1 MSSKELYAIY
11 RTKEFK
17 FMANFRIYEL
27 LFKIS
32 DDEFVEFFEKFKKEI
47 GTKSEYK
54 LDDKVMVS
62 KSMGL
67 LKNPSYYANQSRYLY
82 RFTIR
87 GARKVVRTEKSLI
100 RRLVTVDIDIV
111 HYNYKKVDNPKI
123 FKNIDETK
131 LLNKY
136 LESLRGDEIIGLNR
150 REIINLVIL
159 KYYNYQND

>member
-54 LDDKVMVS
+54 LDDKVLI
-62 KSMGL
+62 KQRIE
-67 LKNPSYYANQSRYLY
+67 LKKPSYYVNQTPYLF

-87 GARKVVRTEKSLI
+87 GANKLVRTEESLI
-100 RRLVTVDIDIV
+100 RRLVTVDTIPVYIISYSKD
-111 HYNYKKVDNPKI
+111 DNSKI

-136 LESLRGDEIIGLNR
+136 LEGLRGDEIIGLNR

>member
-1 MSSKELYAIY
+1 MNSKELYAIY

-17 FMANFRIYEL
+17 YMANFKIHEL
-27 LFKIS
+27 LFEIS

-54 LDDKVMVS
+54 LNDKVLIS
-62 KSMGL
+62 KSTV
-67 LKNPSYYANQSRYLY
+67 LKRPSYYADQKRYSC

-87 GARKVVRTEKSLI
+87 GARKVVRSEENLI
-100 RRLVTVDIDIV
+100 RRLVTVDTVNI
-111 HYNYKKVDNPKI
+111 YNNYKIGDNPKI
-123 FKNIDETK
+123 FKNIDEIK

-136 LESLRGDEIIGLNR
+136 LEGLRGDEMIGLSR
-150 REIINLVIL
+150 REMINLVIL

>member
-1 MSSKELYAIY
+1 MNSKELYAIY

-17 FMANFRIYEL
+17 FMANFRIHEL

-62 KSMGL
+62 KSMV
-67 LKNPSYYANQSRYLY
+67 LKRPSYYANQSRYSY

-100 RRLVTVDIDIV
+100 RRLVTVDIDIA
-111 HYNYKKVDNPKI
+111 HYNYKSGDNPKI
-123 FKNIDETK
+123 FKDIDEMK
-131 LLNKY
+131 LLNNY
-136 LESLRGDEIIGLNR
+136 LEGLRGDEITGLNR

-159 KYYNYQND
+159 KYFNYQND